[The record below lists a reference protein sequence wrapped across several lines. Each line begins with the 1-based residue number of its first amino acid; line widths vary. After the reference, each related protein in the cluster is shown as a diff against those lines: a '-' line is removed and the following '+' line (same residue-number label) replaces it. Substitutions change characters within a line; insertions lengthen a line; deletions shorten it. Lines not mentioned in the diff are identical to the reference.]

1 MRLELPIAAR
11 HAFAFSG
18 LLLVVGAIV
27 VSMLVFRAAS
37 VAKPDP
43 NAEIAALTTSR
54 AAVAATN
61 LNAELSAISDLLERL
76 AKSGGARVGGGK
88 AMRLASKAFGQTKGL
103 EQLAAYGPDGRTR
116 WVMRPA
122 SRGRVLFPPK
132 DDFIA
137 AHLANPDRTLRLA
150 APFKPGS
157 RSRYWTPVTHYAAG
171 KSSRDTA
178 VIVAFI
184 RTDIFTKALAP
195 AGDAA
200 ALFTDLGVLAAA
212 QPADGAP
219 MGVSFNASPAF
230 RTAESAIA
238 DSGAFVGEKGAEI
251 GPTPRVVVAFQKL
264 DCCGAIVTSVAN
276 AAPPLPH
283 DPKPVGRWLA
293 IAAAGLMILLAL
305 ALIGRKL
312 LKDDAPDPWLDFG
325 RKPTQPVV

>member
-1 MRLELPIAAR
+1 MRSKSPLPAR

-18 LLLVVGAIV
+18 LLLVVGAFV

-43 NAEIAALTTSR
+43 NAEIAALTSSR
-54 AAVAATN
+54 AAVAAIN
-61 LNAELSAISDLLERL
+61 LNTELHTIGDLLERL

-137 AHLANPDRTLRLA
+137 AHLANTDRKLRLA

-157 RSRYWTPVTHYAAG
+157 RSRYWTPVTHYVAG

-178 VIVAFI
+178 VIVAFV
-184 RTDIFTKALAP
+184 RTDIFTKALEP

-200 ALFTDLGVLAAA
+200 ALFTDSGILAAA
-212 QPADGAP
+212 QPPEGAP
-219 MGVSFNASPAF
+219 MGASFDASPTF
-230 RTAESAIA
+230 RTADSAIA
-238 DSGAFVGEKGAEI
+238 GSGSFVGAKGTDV
-251 GPTPRVVVAFQKL
+251 GPTPRTVVVFQKL
-264 DCCGAIVTSVAN
+264 DCCGAVVTSVVQ

-283 DPKPVGRWLA
+283 DPRPIGRWLA

-305 ALIGRKL
+305 TLIGRKL
-312 LKDDAPDPWLDFG
+312 LKDDTPDPWLDFG
-325 RKPTQPVV
+325 RKPA